1 MWLRAS
7 LAENAIELNP
17 NYVKKLQKMDLFP
30 CSSFYNIEL
39 DVPRLQFGTD
49 VKLGSPEE
57 KNLREMGRDLLY
69 NYTKRN
75 SIYSYIQS

>member
-17 NYVKKLQKMDLFP
+17 NYVNKLQKMDLFP

-49 VKLGSPEE
+49 VKLGS
-57 KNLREMGRDLLY
+57 
-69 NYTKRN
+69 
-75 SIYSYIQS
+75 

>member
-7 LAENAIELNP
+7 LAENAIAVNP
-17 NYVKKLQKMDLFP
+17 DYVKKLGAMDLFP

-39 DVPRLQFGTD
+39 DVPRLQFATD
-49 VKLGSPEE
+49 IKLGSPEE
-57 KNLREMGRDLLY
+57 KSLREMGRDLLF

-75 SIYSYIQS
+75 SIYSYI